1 MSKLLIYYSYT
12 GNVELISFYFKENGY
27 ELRRVTEKKKMPKSF
42 FFSILLGGFRAGI
55 HAKGKLI
62 DYDNDVSKFDEIVIA
77 SPIWNGRLTPAI
89 NSVIK
94 QTNLENKKVSFVL
107 SAGGGEAPKAIKK
120 IRKLF
125 GDVEVIVLKEPK
137 KYKEELEKLK
147 AL

>member
-12 GNVELISFYFKENGY
+12 GNVELISSYFKENGY

-94 QTNLENKKVSFVL
+94 QTNLESIICV
-107 SAGGGEAPKAIKK
+107 
-120 IRKLF
+120 IRWWRRSSKSN
-125 GDVEVIVLKEPK
+125 
-137 KYKEELEKLK
+137 
-147 AL
+147 

>member
-12 GNVELISFYFKENGY
+12 GNVELISSYFKENGY

-137 KYKEELEKLK
+137 KYPDELEKLK